1 MFVPRSSFPDK
12 HVEASRILTPHP
24 LQDGKDYDPRAGYGQ
39 SNAARTMFAKLLA
52 EKLQGE
58 NIRVFSVDP
67 GGT

>member
-1 MFVPRSSFPDK
+1 M
-12 HVEASRILTPHP
+12 LTSHL
-24 LQDGKDYDPRAGYGQ
+24 LQDGKDYEPRNAYGQ

-58 NIRVFSVDP
+58 KIRVFSIDP